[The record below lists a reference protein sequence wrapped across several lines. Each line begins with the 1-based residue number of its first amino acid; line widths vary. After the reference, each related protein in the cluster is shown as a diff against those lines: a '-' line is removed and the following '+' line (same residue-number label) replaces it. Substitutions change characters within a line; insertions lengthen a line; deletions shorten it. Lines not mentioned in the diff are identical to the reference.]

1 MADEDAEEEPEVEEV
16 PEDAEPEDAEPEEEL
31 DLELLSDC
39 AGALLMAMIIY
50 FPREPFSV

>member
-1 MADEDAEEEPEVEEV
+1 VADEDAEEEPEVEEV
-16 PEDAEPEDAEPEEEL
+16 PEDAKPEDAEPEEEL